1 MATQAV
7 GWGTGVTKRFGFK
20 TSANTIANALLI
32 CVSAL
37 LVVVGVS
44 FAQKEIGALVRE
56 EASLTAHKWATHLT
70 SNDPGIIERLR
81 QPHDGSVQRVVS
93 DHSPAGSIVSYSI
106 YDRDGRLR
114 VYVGPEEGRLKNQR
128 ISRVTLPLLSG
139 SEKLGTLVANVDSAD
154 THAMFMQGASKIGLI
169 LASAIGFI
177 ILISLMVR
185 ASARSEAQRN
195 LRRLMQVDT
204 VTGLPNQLAFSEILR
219 AVKQQE
225 QVNHGTTTLMLLNLD
240 RFSGINERLG
250 RANGDAL
257 LRRLAER
264 LRTACSD
271 GVICARLTGDTF
283 CLVSSDESRVQIEQ
297 QVQSIFAQPF
307 EVDGAQIR
315 LSASVGAARSED
327 GELSMEELQQQA
339 ELALRAAK
347 SNGGQRL
354 VTYDSETVN
363 EFRETDRIAAI
374 VEDACENGRFEL
386 HYQPVVDARTRKLAS
401 FEALIRLTS
410 REGEPIRPDRFIPI
424 AEHIGR
430 IEEIGLWT
438 LREACRTVSGLPRHI
453 TMAVNLS
460 PLQFASQTLVDDI
473 RGILKETRVSPER
486 LELEVTESIMI
497 GDTAPVL
504 EQLRKLQQLGVRIA
518 LDDFGTGYSSLG
530 YLWQFNFDKL
540 KIDQAFIRASDAEPK
555 ALALLGKIVEVG
567 RTFNMKITAE
577 GIETE
582 EHASRAAYLGCD
594 YSQGYLFGKAIP
606 QTALAAVVITEF
618 AEYIRRQTNGAATV
632 DVEPQEARSTASA

>member
-1 MATQAV
+1 V
-7 GWGTGVTKRFGFK
+7 IKRFRFK

-44 FAQKEIGALVRE
+44 FAQKEIGGLVRE

-70 SNDPGIIERLR
+70 ANNPDIVERLR
-81 QPHDGSVQRVVS
+81 EPHDGAVQRDLK
-93 DHSPAGSIVSYSI
+93 DHGPAGSILSYSI
-106 YDRDGRLR
+106 YDSEGRLR
-114 VYVGPEEGRLKNQR
+114 IYVGPGDEQVEKSR
-128 ISRVTLPLLSG
+128 ISRVTLPLMSG
-139 SEKLGTLVANVDSAD
+139 NEKLGTLVANVDSGD
-154 THAMFMQGASKIGLI
+154 IHAMFVQGASKIGLI

-177 ILISLMVR
+177 ILISIMVR

-204 VTGLPNQLAFSEILR
+204 VTGLPNQLAFNEILR
-219 AVKQQE
+219 TVKQQE
-225 QVNHGTTTLMLLNLD
+225 QANHGATTLLLLNLD

-250 RANGDAL
+250 RANGDTL

-271 GVICARLTGDTF
+271 GVICARLNGDTF
-283 CLVSSDESRVQIEQ
+283 CLVSSDDSRVQIEQ
-297 QVQSIFAQPF
+297 QVQSVFAQPF
-307 EVDGAQIR
+307 DLDGAQIR
-315 LSASVGAARSED
+315 LSASVGAARSEN
-327 GELSMEELQQQA
+327 GELSAEQLQQQA

-347 SNGGQRL
+347 SNCSQRL

-374 VEDACENGRFEL
+374 VEDACENDRFEL
-386 HYQPVVDARTRKLAS
+386 HYQPVVDARTRKLVS

-410 REGEPIRPDRFIPI
+410 RDGERIGPDRFIPI

-430 IEEIGLWT
+430 IEQIGLWT

-460 PLQFASQTLVDDI
+460 PLQFASQTLVDQI
-473 RGILKETRVSPER
+473 RNILSETRVSPER

-504 EQLRKLQQLGVRIA
+504 EQLRKLQELGVRIA

-540 KIDQAFIRASDAEPK
+540 KIDQAFIRASDEEPK

-618 AEYIRRQTNGAATV
+618 AEYIGRQTNGAASV
-632 DVEPQEARSTASA
+632 DVDPHEARNKASA

>member
-1 MATQAV
+1 MST
-7 GWGTGVTKRFGFK
+7 
-20 TSANTIANALLI
+20 NTAANALLI

-37 LVVVGVS
+37 LLVIGIN
-44 FAQKEIGALVRE
+44 FARQEIGALVHQQATE
-56 EASLTAHKWATHLT
+56 TAHKWATHLA
-70 SNDPGIIERLR
+70 SSQPEMVAQLN
-81 QPHDGSVQRVVS
+81 QPHSGSVNRIISDGS
-93 DHSPAGSIVSYSI
+93 AGGAVLSYSI
-106 YDRDGRLR
+106 YDIDGRLR
-114 VYVGPEEGRLKNQR
+114 TYVGPDDGVLSGTNEQISRISIPFMTGNQR
-128 ISRVTLPLLSG
+128 V
-139 SEKLGTLVANVDSAD
+139 GTLVANVDSSGIY
-154 THAMFMQGASKIGLI
+154 AMFVEGGSKIGMI
-169 LASAIGFI
+169 LSSAIGFI
-177 ILISLMVR
+177 ILVSLLVR
-185 ASARSEAQRN
+185 ANARNEAQRN
-195 LRRLMQVDT
+195 IRRLMQMDK
-204 VTGLPNQLAFSEILR
+204 VTGLPNQLAFSDILR
-219 AVKQQE
+219 ALNQQE
-225 QVNHGTTTLMLLNLD
+225 QADNSTTSLLLVNLD

-250 RANGDAL
+250 RANGDRL
-257 LRRLAER
+257 LRELAER
-264 LRTACSD
+264 LRTAC
-271 GVICARLTGDTF
+271 GENVICARMTGDAFGLIATN
-283 CLVSSDESRVQIEQ
+283 DDHSRLEQ

-307 EVDGAQIR
+307 KLDEQQIR
-315 LSASVGAARSED
+315 LSASIGVANSGN
-327 GELSMEELQQQA
+327 GTLSAEELLQQA

-347 SNGGQRL
+347 SAGGQQL

-363 EFRETDRIAAI
+363 EFRETERIAAI
-374 VEDACENGRFEL
+374 VEDACEHNRFEL
-386 HYQPVVDARTRKLAS
+386 HYQPVVDARSRKLAS

-410 REGEPIRPDRFIPI
+410 RDGERIGPDQFIPI

-430 IEEIGLWT
+430 IDQIGLWT

-453 TMAVNLS
+453 FMSVNLS
-460 PLQFASQTLVDDI
+460 PQQFASQTLVDDI
-473 RGILKETRVSPER
+473 KSILEETRVSPDR

-504 EQLRKLQQLGVRIA
+504 EQLRKLQHLGVRIA

-606 QTALAAVVITEF
+606 QTALASVVISEF
-618 AEYIRRQTNGAATV
+618 AEYIRRQTNGTAIV
-632 DVEPQEARSTASA
+632 DMSQERREVSASA